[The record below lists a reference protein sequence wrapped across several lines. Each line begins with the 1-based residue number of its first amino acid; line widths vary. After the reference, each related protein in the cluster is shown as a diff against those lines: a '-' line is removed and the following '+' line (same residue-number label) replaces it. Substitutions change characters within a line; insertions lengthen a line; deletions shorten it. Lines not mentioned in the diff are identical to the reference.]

1 MENIAKAIIGV
12 MKDVKS
18 IDKNMSVGSGNY
30 GYKGVADKDV
40 KQVVGLAMQKH
51 GLCIIPIGVES
62 SLKMDR
68 WEDNGRQKQSVMT
81 EVKTRYLL
89 LHTSG
94 EKIEVSGYGH
104 GVDSQD
110 KAAGKATTY
119 ALKYALLYLFMVPT
133 GHIDDTD
140 NQHSEEKPIPKK
152 NVPAS
157 KPWLNKGDQLDKAIE
172 YLKGGGTIEVIKK
185 KYAISKE
192 VMDSLQ
198 TVIKE
203 LEK

>member
-1 MENIAKAIIGV
+1 MENLAKAIIEV
-12 MKDVKS
+12 MKEVKS

-40 KQVVGLAMQKH
+40 KEKVGQAMQKH
-51 GLCIIPIGVES
+51 GLCMIPIGVEN
-62 SLKMDR
+62 SLQIDR
-68 WEDNGRQKQSVMT
+68 WEDQGKQKQSVMA
-81 EVKTRYLL
+81 EVKTKYLL

-94 EKIEVSGYGH
+94 ESIEVAGYGH

-133 GHIDDTD
+133 GHIDDSD
-140 NQHSEEKPIPKK
+140 NEHSEEKP
-152 NVPAS
+152 VPAKTTQPD
-157 KPWLNKGDQLDKAIE
+157 KPWLNKGEKLDKAIE
-172 YLKGGGTIEVIKK
+172 FIKGGGSIETIKA

-192 VMDSLQ
+192 VMASLE
-198 TVIKE
+198 TVVNGMK
-203 LEK
+203 

>member
-1 MENIAKAIIGV
+1 MENLVKAIIEV

-40 KQVVGLAMQKH
+40 KQTIGQAMQKH
-51 GLCIIPIGVES
+51 GLCIIPIGIEN
-62 SLKMDR
+62 SLQIDR
-68 WEDNGRQKQSVMT
+68 WEDGGKQKQSVMA
-81 EVKTRYLL
+81 EVRTKYLL

-94 EKIEVSGYGH
+94 ESIEFAGYGH

-133 GHIDDTD
+133 GQIDDTD
-140 NQHSEEKPIPKK
+140 NEHSEEKP
-152 NVPAS
+152 VPAKRTAPD
-157 KPWLNKGDQLDKAIE
+157 KPWLNKGEQLDKAME
-172 YLKGGGTIEVIKK
+172 YLRTGGSIETIKQ

-192 VMDSLQ
+192 VMASLQ
-198 TVIKE
+198 TVINGIK
-203 LEK
+203 